1 MVGREGRSLILMDQQ
16 ENGQDIGHKK
26 TKDDQKR
33 GKGRKCRKDERS
45 KRKTKQG
52 VGKHI
57 KQDKADGEKAEE
69 KIEERGRV

>member
-45 KRKTKQG
+45 KRKTNQG

-57 KQDKADGEKAEE
+57 KQDKEQM
-69 KIEERGRV
+69 ERRQKKR